1 MARGEWS
8 PTEEKVLAGFYMRFI
23 SAARKLISPSPRGI
37 VAIPVKAN
45 WGPVNKVVDIVEE
58 GGLINN
64 FGKDTGGEF
73 TAYNTVN
80 LAILGQPSKI
90 LVYRLTDGTEKKAA
104 ITLTGGSTPSDS
116 LKLETVYPTDRNFN
130 VTVRESLEGAGKQEL
145 VLFEGTKQLSS
156 YTFSSVDEAVS
167 QINADSVYITATK
180 VADGSL
186 TTVSNQAFTGGNAGT
201 TTITNEEYIKA
212 MTAFEAKT
220 FNAFALD
227 GPAATDLQTTV
238 VGWVK
243 RLRSQG
249 KRIMAFLGGALA
261 DDKDPTVGN
270 ERSRSF
276 NHEGVINVT
285 VSGEL
290 GDKLYPSGDI
300 AAYVAG
306 LASSQQLHESLTFAA
321 TPFTDVQPAMTPEQR
336 AEAVKSGSFILF
348 EEDGVVKCE
357 RGINTLTSYGA
368 DQDPSFSK
376 IKITRLKD
384 AIDTDLSNTANS
396 QYVGKLI
403 NNEDGQAAL
412 LSAIKA
418 YFETLTPNLIA
429 SDFVVQKD
437 EELMKNAAKD
447 QFFWEY
453 YVTDVDSMEEIY
465 GTGNHQ

>member
-45 WGPVNKVVDIVEE
+45 WGPVNQVVDIVEE

-64 FGKDTGGEF
+64 FGKDTGGDF
-73 TAYNTVN
+73 TAYTTVN

-90 LVYRLTDGTEKKAA
+90 LVYRLADGSEKKAA
-104 ITLTGGSTPSDS
+104 ITLTGGTTPADA

-145 VLFEGTKQLSS
+145 ILYEGTEQLSTYS
-156 YTFSSVDEAVS
+156 FSNVDEAVA
-167 QINADSVYITATK
+167 QINADNVYITANK
-180 VADGSL
+180 VADGPL
-186 TTVSNQAFTGGNAGT
+186 TVVSNQAFTGGNAGT

-227 GPAATDLQTTV
+227 GPAAADLQTTV

-249 KRIMAFLGGALA
+249 KRIMAFLGGSLA
-261 DDKDPTVGN
+261 DDKDPTIGN
-270 ERSRSF
+270 ERSKSF

-290 GDKLYPSGDI
+290 GGKLYPSGDI

-306 LASSQQLHESLTFAA
+306 LTTSQSLRESLTFAN
-321 TPFTDVQPAMTPEQR
+321 TPFTDVQPALTIEQR

-348 EEDGVVKCE
+348 EEEGVVKCE
-357 RGINTLTSYGA
+357 RGINTLTSYGEN
-368 DQDPSFSK
+368 QDPSFSK
-376 IKITRLKD
+376 IKLTRLKD
-384 AIDTDLSNTANS
+384 SIDTDLSNLATQ
-396 QYVGKLI
+396 QYVGKLA
-403 NNEDGQAAL
+403 NHADGQAAL

-418 YFETLTPNLIA
+418 YFETLAPDLITP
-429 SDFVVQKD
+429 DFIVQKD

-453 YVTDVDSMEEIY
+453 YVTDVDNMEEIY